1 MELLPFFSYNRQY
14 LKSHD
19 LKLFPK
25 QHHKKRNKKQK
36 SFYLVTLPRK
46 ICENENCNVRL
57 LKLNGIKFEGT
68 YICTYTYYRVYHIW
82 NPIKLNRH
90 P

>member
-25 QHHKKRNKKQK
+25 QHHKKNKKQK

-68 YICTYTYYRVYHIW
+68 YVHKHTGCTIW
-82 NPIKLNRH
+82 NPTKLNSRYH
-90 P
+90 